1 MNIPALR
8 CILKGEKGIHV
19 VRVNAYTY
27 SLYIYDES
35 LNSLRLEVI
44 LKSRPHDLEVNCSS
58 SPRRRFAVVSLV
70 HVCSGGHGA
79 AETKY

>member
-1 MNIPALR
+1 MNIPALC
-8 CILKGEKGIHV
+8 CILKGEKRIHV
-19 VRVNAYTY
+19 VSKGKCLFILIY

-58 SPRRRFAVVSLV
+58 SSRRRFAVVLL

-79 AETKY
+79 AE